1 MSRRLT
7 ALCASLVLVGSVA
20 GATWWL
26 TTPPSDLDETQAN
39 LPVPPFPPRI
49 AEGSTYETCLATL
62 AGDPTGAVTLAETW
76 QADGGGDGA
85 MHCRG
90 LALIASGKP
99 SAGAALLE
107 QLARQSTAPALA
119 RASVLSQA
127 VQARLMVAQEDQP
140 PPESA
145 KAPATKTEA
154 DLAAV
159 KGAPAED
166 RGAPSTDRTAAA
178 AATTDLAAVKNAT
191 ADRAVAKDA
200 ATDAPTDPVAA
211 AGQAAEDASLA
222 LSLSPADTDLFIMRA
237 TAESLLGQFQD
248 AVDDLSEALRLD
260 ARRPD
265 ALVLRAMMRRKL
277 NQLDLAQA
285 DVSRALTLDPDDPD
299 ALLERGI
306 LRQRMGDE
314 AGARADWEHARS
326 VDPNSTTADLAE
338 QNLSLLEAGPVQQ

>member
-1 MSRRLT
+1 VSSR
-7 ALCASLVLVGSVA
+7 S
-20 GATWWL
+20 TWWL
-26 TTPPSDLDETQAN
+26 TSPSADLDDTQAD

-49 AEGSTYETCLATL
+49 AEGSKYETCLATL

-90 LALIASGKP
+90 LALIASGRP

-140 PPESA
+140 PPEPAGVPAAKRSA
-145 KAPATKTEA
+145 EAAKDTPA
-154 DLAAV
+154 
-159 KGAPAED
+159 GD
-166 RGAPSTDRTAAA
+166 RGVAGDAPTM
-178 AATTDLAAVKNAT
+178 DL
-191 ADRAVAKDA
+191 AVAKGAVADRSA
-200 ATDAPTDPVAA
+200 ANEVTATDAPTDPMAA

-222 LSLSPADTDLFIMRA
+222 LSLSPSDTDLFVMRA
-237 TAESLLGQFQD
+237 TAESLLGQCQD

-260 ARRPD
+260 ARRQD
-265 ALVLRAMMRRKL
+265 ALVLRAVMRRKL

-306 LRQRMGDE
+306 LRQRMGDA
-314 AGARADWEHARS
+314 AGARADWEHARV